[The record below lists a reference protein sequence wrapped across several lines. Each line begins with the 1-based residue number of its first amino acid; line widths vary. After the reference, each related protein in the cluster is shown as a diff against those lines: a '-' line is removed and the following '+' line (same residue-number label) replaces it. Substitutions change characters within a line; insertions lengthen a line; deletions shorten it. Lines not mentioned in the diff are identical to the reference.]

1 MQILIFVGYLI
12 LFVAYGII
20 IYRERK
26 NKADQLVEDILRSKN
41 KYS

>member
-12 LFVAYGII
+12 LFVVYGIL

-26 NKADQLVEDILRSKN
+26 NNADQLVEDILRSRK
-41 KYS
+41 

>member
-12 LFVAYGII
+12 LFVVYGIL

-26 NKADQLVEDILRSKN
+26 NNDDQLVEDILRSRK
-41 KYS
+41 

>member
-12 LFVAYGII
+12 LFIAYGIV

-26 NKADQLVEDILRSKN
+26 NRADQLVEDILRSRK
-41 KYS
+41 